1 MKRFFFVFLFI
12 LSAYF
17 GYKNRYDIYAFS
29 ANLTGKIE
37 ISEDLSKHI
46 KPNSMLYI
54 TLKNDKNIIFA
65 VKEIINPIF
74 PLDFKITRKN
84 VLYPDIS
91 SFKIKLE
98 AVINTHGE
106 IGKIKPGDIYSS
118 SIEANI
124 ISRNLD
130 IKLDKIK

>member
-1 MKRFFFVFLFI
+1 
-12 LSAYF
+12 LSVYL
-17 GYKNRYDIYAFS
+17 GYENRYNIYAFS
-29 ANLTGKIE
+29 TNLTGKIE
-37 ISEDLSKHI
+37 ISEDLSKQI

-74 PLDFKITRKN
+74 PLNFKITRKN

-106 IGKIKPGDIYSS
+106 IGKIKTGDIYSS
-118 SIEANI
+118 SIGANI
-124 ISRNLD
+124 LSRNLE